1 MSFFRIGRAASF
13 AAAVLVLAACEQQPT
28 ASAAS
33 ARLDEGERVS
43 ATAPLDVQTA
53 TLEWLIA
60 NKTAEG
66 IDAYCVSTGYPDLT
80 EDPSASLLDRF
91 AGRKPAVV
99 PLSECTV
106 DVSGIT
112 WNQTGG
118 FAEWLKVG
126 EPRIRGAKATIPAAF
141 QLNGR
146 LFEAFECEARRQ
158 HGVWTVSECTLV
170 AAG

>member
-1 MSFFRIGRAASF
+1 MSLLRTGRAASL
-13 AAAVLVLAACEQQPT
+13 AAAVLVLAACEQQPLAT
-28 ASAAS
+28 PAS
-33 ARLDEGERVS
+33 ARMEEAQRVS

-53 TLEWLIA
+53 ALEWLIA
-60 NKTAEG
+60 NKSAQG
-66 IDAYCVSTGYPDLT
+66 IDAYCVSTGYPELT
-80 EDPSASLLDRF
+80 EDPSASLLERF

-106 DVSGIT
+106 EISGIT

-126 EPRIRGAKATIPAAF
+126 EPQIRGARAAIPAAF

-146 LFEAFECEARRQ
+146 LFEAFQCEARRR
-158 HGVWTVSECTLV
+158 HDAWTVTDCVLV

>member
-1 MSFFRIGRAASF
+1 MNSIRIGRAASF

-28 ASAAS
+28 ASAPA
-33 ARLDEGERVS
+33 ALLNAAERVS

-80 EDPSASLLDRF
+80 DDPGADLLDRF
-91 AGRKPAVV
+91 AGRKPALV

-126 EPRIRGAKATIPAAF
+126 DAQIRGARATIPAAF

-146 LFEAFECEARRQ
+146 LFEAYECEVRRHQ
-158 HGVWTVSECTLV
+158 GVWAVQECVLV

>member
-1 MSFFRIGRAASF
+1 MSFLRTGRAASF
-13 AAAVLVLAACEQQPT
+13 AAAVLVLAACEQQPLAT
-28 ASAAS
+28 PAS
-33 ARLDEGERVS
+33 ARMEETERVS
-43 ATAPLDVQTA
+43 ATAPLDVQAA

-60 NKTAEG
+60 NKTADG

-80 EDPSASLLDRF
+80 EEPSASLLERF
-91 AGRKPAVV
+91 AGRKPALV

-126 EPRIRGAKATIPAAF
+126 EPQVRGAKATLPAAF

-146 LFEAFECEARRQ
+146 LFEAYACEAKRHQ
-158 HGVWTVSECTLV
+158 GAWTVTDCVLV

>member
-1 MSFFRIGRAASF
+1 MSFIRTGRAASF
-13 AAAVLVLAACEQQPT
+13 AAAVLVLAACEQQPLAT
-28 ASAAS
+28 PAA
-33 ARLDEGERVS
+33 ANLEEAERVS

-80 EDPSASLLDRF
+80 NDPGADLLDRF
-91 AGRKPAVV
+91 AGRKPAIV

-126 EPRIRGAKATIPAAF
+126 EPQIRGANATIPAAF

-146 LFEAFECEARRQ
+146 LFEAYECDARRR
-158 HGVWTVSECTLV
+158 HGVWTVTDCVLV

>member
-1 MSFFRIGRAASF
+1 MSFIRTGRAASF
-13 AAAVLVLAACEQQPT
+13 AAAVLVLAACEQQPLAT
-28 ASAAS
+28 AAAAS
-33 ARLDEGERVS
+33 FEEAERVS

-80 EDPSASLLDRF
+80 DDPSTALLDRF

-99 PLSECTV
+99 PLSECNV

-126 EPRIRGAKATIPAAF
+126 EPQIRGAKATIPAAF

-146 LFEAFECEARRQ
+146 LFEAFECEARRRQ
-158 HGVWTVSECTLV
+158 DVWTVTDCVLV